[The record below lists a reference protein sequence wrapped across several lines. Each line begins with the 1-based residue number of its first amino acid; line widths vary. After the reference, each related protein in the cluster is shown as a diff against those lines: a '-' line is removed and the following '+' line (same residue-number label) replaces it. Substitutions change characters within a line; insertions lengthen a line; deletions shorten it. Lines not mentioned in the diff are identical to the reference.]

1 MSNIREIKQ
10 NELNCHDTAP
20 LILPSS
26 VNYIHCQKGWEGC
39 YFFPLSFVPPPVM
52 QCWPKLKCLCMQLFC
67 YNLSQHW
74 IEGRGNIWQK
84 EKPSLLRIEM
94 NYYWV
99 VQPSQLLLSRIVDED
114 IPCKRTHTT
123 ALKSKRG
130 GGSLPLIL
138 WFTCSSSSVIAL
150 ITCIITVNSYTINS
164 QNIGSAIRVK
174 SYQGKDWLKNILD
187 LYGIPLVKFH
197 HKEEEFVIQKLVLSG

>member
-1 MSNIREIKQ
+1 
-10 NELNCHDTAP
+10 
-20 LILPSS
+20 
-26 VNYIHCQKGWEGC
+26 
-39 YFFPLSFVPPPVM
+39 M

-74 IEGRGNIWQK
+74 IEGRGDIWQK
-84 EKPSLLRIEM
+84 EKPSLLRIKM

-150 ITCIITVNSYTINS
+150 LITCIITVNSYTINS
-164 QNIGSAIRVK
+164 QNVGSAIRVK
-174 SYQGKDWLKNILD
+174 TGWRTFLIYMGSPWSRCITKKKNL
-187 LYGIPLVKFH
+187 LYKNWCLVVKVFH
-197 HKEEEFVIQKLVLSG
+197 GMISFQAK

>member
-1 MSNIREIKQ
+1 
-10 NELNCHDTAP
+10 
-20 LILPSS
+20 
-26 VNYIHCQKGWEGC
+26 
-39 YFFPLSFVPPPVM
+39 M

-74 IEGRGNIWQK
+74 IEGRGDIWQK

-114 IPCKRTHTT
+114 VPCKRTHTT

-150 ITCIITVNSYTINS
+150 LITCIITVNSYTINS
-164 QNIGSAIRVK
+164 QNVGSAIRVK

-197 HKEEEFVIQKLVLSG
+197 HKEEEEFVIQKLVLSG

>member
-1 MSNIREIKQ
+1 
-10 NELNCHDTAP
+10 
-20 LILPSS
+20 
-26 VNYIHCQKGWEGC
+26 
-39 YFFPLSFVPPPVM
+39 M

-74 IEGRGNIWQK
+74 IEGRGDIWQK
-84 EKPSLLRIEM
+84 EKPSLLRIKM
-94 NYYWV
+94 NYFWF

-138 WFTCSSSSVIAL
+138 WFTCSSSSVVAFL

-164 QNIGSAIRVK
+164 QNVGSAIRVK

-187 LYGIPLVKFH
+187 LYGIPLVKFIT
-197 HKEEEFVIQKLVLSG
+197 KKKNLLYKNWCLVVKVFHGMISFQAK